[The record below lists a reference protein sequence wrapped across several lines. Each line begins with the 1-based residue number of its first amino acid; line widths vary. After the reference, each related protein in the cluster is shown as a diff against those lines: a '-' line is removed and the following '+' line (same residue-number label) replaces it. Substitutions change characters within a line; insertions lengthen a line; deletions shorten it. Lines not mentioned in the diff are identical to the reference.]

1 MEVIVIAGKRENS
14 KHFFISDLDEIYSN
28 HSKANDVKFVCCY
41 HDNCRARGKIG
52 ADGLFYASEGQHG
65 QHSNHNFTTASVLNF
80 LKCFNEMKEEARS
93 SGKLPNVV
101 YDEVMAKYHGS
112 FEQSLTFPSVQQT
125 LLKCRRQYFPRFPQT
140 ADEFF
145 KVFEN
150 QLILRRY
157 GHCFDDLF
165 FHGVATA
172 GVANDGNLTFL
183 QDSPADDSAM
193 SYDRNYFANLD
204 YETKIE
210 MENDFVQD
218 TIYNSER
225 NSQVE
230 DFDLTEVAELTQVSE
245 FGFDVSASEV
255 GY

>member
-52 ADGLFYASEGQHG
+52 ADRLFYASEGQHG

-112 FEQSLTFPSVQQT
+112 FERSLTFPSVQQT

-165 FHGVATA
+165 FHGVTGDDTNGRCGIFYTKRLLDHFSSEKDEIKAFADATFKYQPSYFHQLFI
-172 GVANDGNLTFL
+172 VHFEIGN
-183 QDSPADDSAM
+183 
-193 SYDRNYFANLD
+193 Y
-204 YETKIE
+204 
-210 MENDFVQD
+210 
-218 TIYNSER
+218 
-225 NSQVE
+225 
-230 DFDLTEVAELTQVSE
+230 
-245 FGFDVSASEV
+245 V
-255 GY
+255 GLI